1 VSGLLQS
8 GCPSGALGLLAGGFV
23 VLRLRERVRGGPFA
37 CPSNNKLC
45 AKKEAAM
52 TDNVSDALNR
62 LYKETSNFLVI
73 GLTGRTGSGCSTAA
87 KILSSDH
94 PDLPATSKI
103 YDTDNDK
110 RKYRIVCGYIRKNWK
125 PFVVIQ
131 IRAVITRIFLRLTFD
146 EFCAFV
152 AATLKREN
160 EDVRR
165 RLEGYKHDY
174 IKAHEY
180 IAQYDALPE
189 TTTDEKDIKKDRAWV
204 TYFEQLPGFCE
215 KLKAALQDNLGAD
228 SYTAVYQQ
236 VGDNIR
242 ASGSANCT
250 DFNAEKIF
258 AIPKII
264 NKLIKAIR
272 DKRKNGAFIVIDA
285 IRNPF
290 EAVYFHQRYAG
301 FYLVSINTPNSE
313 RLSHLRETHKFSEE
327 QIIALD
333 NKEYPRKLSGKN
345 IYISQNI
352 QKCIEIA
359 DIHINNPDRQRFNN
373 NELSSQLHWYV
384 ALILHPGL
392 VTPTSIERCMQ
403 LAYSAKL
410 NSGCISR
417 QVGAVVTDQNFS
429 VKAVGWNNSPQ
440 GQTPCILRNAEELL
454 NGGEEGVYSKYE
466 RTDEKFHN
474 VLEQTYGPVKG
485 SEHLCGRNLSYCFK
499 DLQNEVEGEKNQ
511 VHTRSLHAEENA
523 FLQLA
528 KYGGEPIQGGIL
540 FSTASPCELCSK
552 KAYQLGIRTVV
563 YIDPYPGISR
573 EHILGAGTEKP
584 ELVLFRGALGR
595 AYHRLYQ
602 PVMPMKDE
610 LQMATGYIIAG
621 GDVANK
627 KEVRLREL
635 EAEVASL
642 KQQIR
647 SMGGIA

>member
-1 VSGLLQS
+1 
-8 GCPSGALGLLAGGFV
+8 
-23 VLRLRERVRGGPFA
+23 
-37 CPSNNKLC
+37 
-45 AKKEAAM
+45 M
-52 TDNVSDALNR
+52 TDDVADALNR

-87 KILSSDH
+87 KILSSKH
-94 PDLPATSKI
+94 PDLPELSKI
-103 YDTDNDK
+103 YDTDNDR
-110 RKYRIVCGYIRKNWK
+110 RKYRIVRNYINTNWK
-125 PFVVIQ
+125 PFVTIQ
-131 IRAVITRIFLRLTFD
+131 IRAVITRIILELSFD
-146 EFCAFV
+146 KFCAFV
-152 AATLKREN
+152 AATLKKEK
-160 EDVRR
+160 DCVCS
-165 RLEGYKHDY
+165 LLGAYKDFY
-174 IKAHEY
+174 IEAHEY
-180 IAQYDALPE
+180 ITQYNALPE
-189 TTTDEKDIKKDRAWV
+189 STPEEKDIKKDRAWV
-204 TYFEQLPGFCE
+204 TYFEKLPDICERLKDALQE
-215 KLKAALQDNLGAD
+215 KLGTD
-228 SYTAVYQQ
+228 SYTAIYQQ

-242 ASGSANCT
+242 ASGSANRT
-250 DFNAEKIF
+250 EFNADKIF
-258 AIPKII
+258 TIPKII

-272 DKRKNGAFIVIDA
+272 DKCQNGAFIVIDA

-290 EAVYFHQRYAG
+290 EAIYFHQRYAG

-333 NKEYPRKLSGKN
+333 NKEYPKKLSGKN

-359 DIHINNPDRQRFNN
+359 DIHINNPDRQQFNN

-384 ALILHPGL
+384 SLILHPGL

-403 LAYSAKL
+403 VAYSAKL

-417 QVGAVVTDQNFS
+417 QVGAVITDQNFS
-429 VKAVGWNNSPQ
+429 IKAVGWNNSPQ
-440 GQTPCILRNAEELL
+440 GQTPCVLRNAEELL

-466 RTDEKFHN
+466 RTDEKFHK
-474 VLEQTYGPVKG
+474 VLDRTYRPVKG
-485 SEHLCGRNLSYCFK
+485 SERLCGRNLSYCFK

-528 KYGGEPIQGGIL
+528 KYGGQPMLGGVL

-552 KAYQLGIRTVV
+552 KAYQLGVKTVV

-573 EHILGAGTEKP
+573 EHILGAGTEVP
-584 ELVLFRGALGR
+584 ELILFRGALGR

-610 LQMATGYIIAG
+610 LQMATGYTITG
-621 GDVANK
+621 GDVKNK
-627 KEVRLREL
+627 TEVRVREL
-635 EAEVASL
+635 EDEVASL
-642 KQQIR
+642 KRQIE
-647 SMGGIA
+647 SMGGKLT